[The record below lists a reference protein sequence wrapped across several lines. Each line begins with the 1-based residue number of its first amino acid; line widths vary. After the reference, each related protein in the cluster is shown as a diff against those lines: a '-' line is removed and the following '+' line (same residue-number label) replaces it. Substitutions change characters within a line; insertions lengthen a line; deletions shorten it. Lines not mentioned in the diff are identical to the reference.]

1 MQKKYPSAD
10 HFSETGN
17 WSTSKEF
24 SEEEILKQFL
34 RATEYERLAKFG
46 NNSIY
51 DLLTSN
57 TKSDYVRINALEW
70 LIDTLI
76 LITRNSLFAIVKS
89 SDIAYMKTVKKNLK
103 HIAGIIPILSKT
115 NFNHITKE
123 KKIILTSSFPKIL
136 DIVSEIKADMKKP
149 LKAAGLIF
157 REIED
162 FDPETI
168 KQDFITEMTERG

>member
-1 MQKKYPSAD
+1 MLFRS
-10 HFSETGN
+10 
-17 WSTSKEF
+17 
-24 SEEEILKQFL
+24 
-34 RATEYERLAKFG
+34 
-46 NNSIY
+46 
-51 DLLTSN
+51 
-57 TKSDYVRINALEW
+57 
-70 LIDTLI
+70 
-76 LITRNSLFAIVKS
+76 RNSLFAIVKPT
-89 SDIAYMKTVKKNLK
+89 DREYMEVVKKNLK

-115 NFNHITKE
+115 KFNHITKE

-149 LKAAGLIF
+149 LKGAGLIF